1 MGSGKGDEM
10 KVNAMVGKRVVK
22 GRDKAQASRS
32 RDREGDMGP
41 ETIGLD

>member
-1 MGSGKGDEM
+1 M
-10 KVNAMVGKRVVK
+10 KMNAMVGKRVTER
-22 GRDKAQASRS
+22 GAKAQASRS